1 MARRMRV
8 CVALTTFMIL
18 SSVGT
23 FIPGTDGP
31 VSLQTALEGGNAELP
46 CDTIPESVHDEL
58 MLLVWYKDD
67 VPIYSFDARINIE
80 WSSAVFNISGRLSA
94 DIEKQPSKLLI
105 SSLTGDDQAL
115 YHCRVDFLLAPTRNI
130 GVNLTVIVLPSQPFF
145 LDEVGNKV
153 ENKIGPYHEG
163 DTLVLSCLVI
173 GGRPPPR
180 ISWYSGEDLVDASDG
195 TSDIPGVRENELY
208 LPLTRDNAQSLS
220 CRASN
225 NQLTPPV
232 ITTLQIEL
240 YLPAFNVSIYW
251 VHGTLGDALQ
261 AGKPAVA
268 KCIAHGSH
276 PQPDVL
282 WWLDHKH
289 LTQHSNQS
297 LDKTTRT
304 AISFLELTPSVSD
317 NGATLA
323 CIATNSAMTP
333 GRDSKADVVVL
344 NVTYSPIIEI
354 TRVGDGRP
362 GEVVELDSLK
372 LECETKAN
380 PPVVNYTWYFNNI
393 EIMSNSIWGSST
405 NSPTLYIE
413 EATRKHA
420 GKYSCAAINA
430 VGETRTEFIN
440 IIVNYPPECS
450 QSGIVLVKE
459 TLKCNINALPAPDTY
474 FWHIQSSGEDVQH
487 LTTGSPLLPLT
498 QISGGLLDVL
508 DASCEAGNGIASQ
521 DKPCRKLFSL
531 EQLRPPQPQQCDLAY
546 EYEEFQM
553 RCVPVENATH
563 YEVSVWRMSTSNSS
577 LVLER
582 RRSMGFGVTQAL
594 AQGGGIPWLVR
605 GPLGT
610 LKIGDEAGAS
620 ACNRYGCS
628 RALLLRPTE
637 NLLHAAAGPWWK
649 FLLEKDVGI
658 SVGATVLVVAFLA
671 STAFLVRLIRRSRS
685 KPPVPV
691 IQVLQLD
698 DVARD
703 YLDTIGGRA

>member
-1 MARRMRV
+1 
-8 CVALTTFMIL
+8 
-18 SSVGT
+18 
-23 FIPGTDGP
+23 
-31 VSLQTALEGGNAELP
+31 
-46 CDTIPESVHDEL
+46 
-58 MLLVWYKDD
+58 
-67 VPIYSFDARINIE
+67 
-80 WSSAVFNISGRLSA
+80 
-94 DIEKQPSKLLI
+94 
-105 SSLTGDDQAL
+105 
-115 YHCRVDFLLAPTRNI
+115 
-130 GVNLTVIVLPSQPFF
+130 
-145 LDEVGNKV
+145 
-153 ENKIGPYHEG
+153 
-163 DTLVLSCLVI
+163 
-173 GGRPPPR
+173 
-180 ISWYSGEDLVDASDG
+180 
-195 TSDIPGVRENELY
+195 
-208 LPLTRDNAQSLS
+208 
-220 CRASN
+220 
-225 NQLTPPV
+225 
-232 ITTLQIEL
+232 
-240 YLPAFNVSIYW
+240 PAFNVSIYW

-344 NVTYSPIIEI
+344 NYLGEFHEFTYFVHRRGYQETCREI
-354 TRVGDGRP
+354 LLR
-362 GEVVELDSLK
+362 SYQ
-372 LECETKAN
+372 C
-380 PPVVNYTWYFNNI
+380 
-393 EIMSNSIWGSST
+393 
-405 NSPTLYIE
+405 
-413 EATRKHA
+413 
-420 GKYSCAAINA
+420 
-430 VGETRTEFIN
+430 
-440 IIVNYPPECS
+440 
-450 QSGIVLVKE
+450 VKE

-553 RCVPVENATH
+553 RCVP
-563 YEVSVWRMSTSNSS
+563 
-577 LVLER
+577 ER

-703 YLDTIGGRA
+703 YLDTIGEHKVRASCSLRSCSSGYSDGSTETAPTVDRRRKPRTLWGWDQPPPDVTLTLHRESAV